1 MTKFLVIASSKGG
14 VGKTTTA
21 INLGTALTQFS
32 RDVILVDANL
42 STPNVSL
49 YLGAPNVPIT
59 LHDVLKKNKKI
70 TDAMYMSAHGLK
82 IIPASISVKESN
94 KIDYKKLEQL
104 IKSLSGLAEFVI
116 IDTSAGLT
124 DEAIAGLKIGDEI
137 IVVSTPELPAVS
149 DALRTIKKA
158 KELGKK
164 VSGLILTRVYD
175 DELELSKKDIEAILE
190 TPVMAIIPEDETMR
204 EAVRMKSPITHSH
217 PNSAASTSYKEL
229 AAKLLGEK
237 YIAGLESKEQKAD
250 SLLKK
255 LGFGK

>member
-1 MTKFLVIASSKGG
+1 MTKFIVIASSKGG

-59 LHDVLKKNKKI
+59 LHDVLNKNKKI

-124 DEAIAGLKIGDEI
+124 DEAITGLKIGDEI

-164 VSGLILTRVYD
+164 VSGLILTRVYE

-237 YIAGLESKEQKAD
+237 YVAGLEQKEEKPD

-255 LGFGK
+255 LGLG